1 MSTPP
6 PFGRSWQNI
15 FCKMATSTTQNRSKG
30 TGSTHLINVQN
41 LKKEF
46 VTGEVVTKVLHGIS
60 FNIQKGEFVA
70 IMGPSGS
77 GKSTL
82 MHILGFLDKP
92 TSGDY
97 HFESREVTKLDD
109 NELAL
114 MRNEKVGFVFQAFN
128 LLPRTTVLD
137 NVRLPLTY
145 SSKALTPSPSPA
157 RASQERGDRK
167 KVNADARAKQVLES
181 VGLGHRLDYYTNQ
194 ISGGEKQ
201 RVAIARALV
210 NNPSVI
216 FADEPTGNLDSK
228 SGVQIME
235 ILQRLNQQGRTIILV
250 THETYTSEHAKR
262 IIQIRDGLIIKD
274 YLVEERRVAHDGE
287 ILK

>member
-1 MSTPP
+1 M
-6 PFGRSWQNI
+6 
-15 FCKMATSTTQNRSKG
+15 
-30 TGSTHLINVQN
+30 LIKVEN

-46 VTGEVVTKVLHGIS
+46 ITGEVVTKVLHGLS
-60 FNIQKGEFVA
+60 FSIEKGEFVA

-82 MHILGFLDKP
+82 MHILGFLDKA
-92 TSGDY
+92 TSGNY
-97 HFESREVTKLDD
+97 HFEGRDVTKLEDD
-109 NELAL
+109 ELAL
-114 MRNEKVGFVFQAFN
+114 MRNEKIGFVFQSFN
-128 LLPRTTVLD
+128 LLPRTTVLE
-137 NVRLPLTY
+137 NVKLPLTY
-145 SSKALTPSPSPA
+145 SKHGKNVDETA
-157 RASQERGDRK
+157 K
-167 KVNADARAKQVLES
+167 KVLKS
-181 VGLGHRLDYYTNQ
+181 VGLGHRMDYYTNQ

-210 NNPSVI
+210 NDPSVI

-235 ILQRLNQQGRTIILV
+235 ILQKLNKQGNTIILV

-262 IIQIRDGLIIKD
+262 IIQIHDGLIIKD
-274 YLVEERRVAHDGE
+274 YLVEHRRVANDGE